1 MSVNDKDNDN
11 ANNANSTK
19 TNFSKMKSPI
29 YFSPYAHKMKA
40 IGNLYTEPRKIPIQT
55 DFTAKIK
62 AKQKISNQ
70 SLTNNMNL
78 DPQES
83 FRKSTKVL
91 SQINENNNTDK
102 SNPIQSFKNINSKL
116 YLKKNII
123 PNLSAF
129 NETRRHALTAVSTTN
144 LNTQVNSRNKILNK
158 ENKPGISKM
167 NGGKNN
173 SNNNNY
179 TNTKDSSLLKK
190 SASSATELFIN
201 TTIKKAKTKS
211 KNDSDLNNID
221 INPINPL
228 GNILSTTSTTGNSN
242 RQFLSHQPGQ
252 GQKIIILKKEKTTNL
267 KDKHMGN
274 INKDSFKIIQTQ
286 TNKQIKTNNLENKDK
301 DKENIQ
307 YLLRNTYN
315 NVKIYPTTFLNN
327 KIIYQSENNNNISN
341 ITSDNSRI
349 HIYKNKSEK
358 IMFDKDNNNKGNL
371 FINLNNQNPNSVE
384 EVHFLYV
391 KTVQNGKNLI
401 LKMDKC
407 NI

>member
-1 MSVNDKDNDN
+1 M
-11 ANNANSTK
+11 
-19 TNFSKMKSPI
+19 
-29 YFSPYAHKMKA
+29 
-40 IGNLYTEPRKIPIQT
+40 
-55 DFTAKIK
+55 
-62 AKQKISNQ
+62 
-70 SLTNNMNL
+70 
-78 DPQES
+78 
-83 FRKSTKVL
+83 
-91 SQINENNNTDK
+91 
-102 SNPIQSFKNINSKL
+102 
-116 YLKKNII
+116 
-123 PNLSAF
+123 
-129 NETRRHALTAVSTTN
+129 
-144 LNTQVNSRNKILNK
+144 
-158 ENKPGISKM
+158 
-167 NGGKNN
+167 
-173 SNNNNY
+173 
-179 TNTKDSSLLKK
+179 
-190 SASSATELFIN
+190 FIN